1 MLFGLITLFTA
12 LAIVA
17 AWFSIEGLM
26 AIFSASAVP
35 IAIMAGTLEIGKL
48 LTASWLYRYWHETTL
63 LLKTYLS
70 HVVVVLMLVTSMGIF
85 GYLSKAHLD
94 PAGVS
99 SNAFA
104 TVERIDGQIA
114 QRRKQ
119 N

>member
-12 LAIVA
+12 LAIVGVA

-70 HVVVVLMLVTSMGIF
+70 IARVVLMLVTSMGIF
-85 GYLSKAHLD
+85 GYLFKKH
-94 PAGVS
+94 
-99 SNAFA
+99 
-104 TVERIDGQIA
+104 I
-114 QRRKQ
+114 
-119 N
+119 